1 MNQRAQSTPKTT
13 APPGRIG
20 LYDPALEHDNCG
32 LALITRF
39 KGGPDH
45 AVITQALDALRRLE
59 HRGGIGSDDGT
70 GDGAGLTIQIPHD
83 YFSARLGESGI
94 SLPQPGTY
102 AMGIGFFAQD
112 YATDL
117 NAVMAPLTTETQPD
131 FSRED
136 AGDDQDALV
145 SRIAAEEGLQV
156 IHAEPVAV
164 DPGVLGR
171 IAADTMPSMRYV
183 FFGLDAGY
191 PARDEG
197 DLARRAFIVRK
208 RLDNAG
214 LYFPSLSTT
223 TLTYKGMLSTGQL
236 SGFYTELNDERLTS
250 RIALVHSR
258 F

>member
-1 MNQRAQSTPKTT
+1 MNHSAQPTHKNP

-32 LALITRF
+32 LALIARY
-39 KGGPDH
+39 KGGADH
-45 AVITQALDALRRLE
+45 TVITQALDALRRLE

-83 YFSARLGESGI
+83 YFAARLGESGI
-94 SLPQPGTY
+94 SLPAPGDY
-102 AMGIGFFAQD
+102 AMGIGFFSQD

-117 NAVMAPLTTETQPD
+117 NAVTAPLTAETQPD
-131 FSRED
+131 FSAES
-136 AGDDQDALV
+136 AGVDQDALV

-156 IHAEPVAV
+156 IHVESVAV

-197 DLARRAFIVRK
+197 DLAR
-208 RLDNAG
+208 
-214 LYFPSLSTT
+214 
-223 TLTYKGMLSTGQL
+223 Q
-236 SGFYTELNDERLTS
+236 
-250 RIALVHSR
+250 
-258 F
+258 